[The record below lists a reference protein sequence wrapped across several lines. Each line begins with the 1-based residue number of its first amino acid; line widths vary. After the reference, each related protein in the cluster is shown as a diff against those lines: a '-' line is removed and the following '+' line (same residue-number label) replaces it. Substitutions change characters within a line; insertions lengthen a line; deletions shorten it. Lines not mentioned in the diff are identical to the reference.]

1 MAEANPSDIGQ
12 KETLGSLIKKGN
24 TSSAVAMAGN
34 AVLAAA
40 KGGAA
45 LFTGSGAMF
54 ASAMH
59 SLADAVNQGFV
70 FVGSVLSEKRPSRRF
85 PVGFGR
91 VINIFCMIAVI
102 VVTIMAYET
111 IHEGIHLLQH
121 PGEAAGGFWINVGV
135 LLLNIIVDGAILIKA
150 SKEILKEARAPK
162 ASGFALLPA
171 AFKNVGRAAPPTRL
185 VFYEDIVAVLGAFFA
200 LIAVVVVSLTNF
212 ALIDGM
218 ATTLI
223 GFLMIAVAFRV
234 GYDNMIGLI
243 GVSAPQDVED
253 KVSAAI
259 LGDADVRDIESMRII
274 QEGRYYHVDAVVELR
289 TGLTLGDADDIKI
302 RIQQH
307 LTTDP
312 DIADAAISIVED
324 DGKTS
329 WKRREAELEKN

>member
-1 MAEANPSDIGQ
+1 MAQAHSPEVQQ
-12 KETLGSLIKKGN
+12 KESLGSLIKKGN

-40 KGGAA
+40 KGAA
-45 LFTGSGAMF
+45 AFFTGSGAMF

-70 FVGSVLSEKRPSRRF
+70 FAGSVLSERRPSRRF
-85 PVGFGR
+85 PTGFGR

-121 PGEAAGGFWINVGV
+121 PAEASSGLWINVGV
-135 LLLNIIVDGAILIKA
+135 LLLNILIDGAILIKA
-150 SKEILKEARAPK
+150 MKEILKEARAPK

-200 LIAVVVVSLTNF
+200 LVAVVVIALTNF
-212 ALIDGM
+212 ALIDGLV
-218 ATTLI
+218 TTLI

-253 KVSAAI
+253 KVSSAV
-259 LGDADVRDIESMRII
+259 LNDADVVDIREMRII
-274 QEGRYYHVDAVVELR
+274 QEGRYYHVDTVVELR
-289 TGLTLGDADDIKI
+289 KGLSLGEADDIME
-302 RIQQH
+302 RIERH
-307 LTTDP
+307 LVTVP
-312 DIADAAISIVED
+312 DIADAAVAIVED
-324 DGKTS
+324 DGKVS
-329 WKRREAELEKN
+329 WHRREAEIDRG

>member
-1 MAEANPSDIGQ
+1 MSEVKASEIEH
-12 KETLGSLIKKGN
+12 KETLGSMIKKGN

-40 KGGAA
+40 KGAA
-45 LFTGSGAMF
+45 AAFTGSGAMF

-70 FVGSVLSEKRPSRRF
+70 FVGSVLSERRPSPRF

-121 PGEAAGGFWINVGV
+121 PGEASNGFWINVGV
-135 LLLNIIVDGAILIKA
+135 LILNIVIDGAILIKA

-162 ASGFALLPA
+162 ASGFALMPA

-185 VFYEDIVAVLGAFFA
+185 VFYEDIVAVIGAFLA
-200 LIAVVVVSLTNF
+200 LIAVIVVAFTNF
-212 ALIDGM
+212 ALIDGLV
-218 ATTLI
+218 TTLI
-223 GFLMIAVAFRV
+223 GLLMILVAFRV

-259 LGDADVRDIESMRII
+259 LSDADAVDIKEMRII
-274 QEGRYYHVDAVVELR
+274 QEGRYYHVDATVELR
-289 TGLTLGDADDIKI
+289 TGLTLGEADDIML
-302 RIQQH
+302 RLEQQ
-307 LTTDP
+307 LLLVP
-312 DIADAAISIVED
+312 DIADAAVSIIED
-324 DGKTS
+324 DGQTS
-329 WKRREAELEKN
+329 WKRRQADLEKN

>member
-12 KETLGSLIKKGN
+12 KETLRSLIKKGN

-212 ALIDGM
+212 ALIDGI

-259 LGDADVRDIESMRII
+259 LADADVRDIESMRIV

-312 DIADAAISIVED
+312 DIADAAIAIVED

-329 WKRREAELEKN
+329 WKRREAELKKN

>member
-1 MAEANPSDIGQ
+1 MAEAKPSDIGQ
-12 KETLGSLIKKGN
+12 KETLRSLIKKGN

-34 AVLAAA
+34 SVLAAA

-212 ALIDGM
+212 ALIDGI

-259 LGDADVRDIESMRII
+259 LADADVRDIESMRIV

-312 DIADAAISIVED
+312 DIADAAIAIVED

-329 WKRREAELEKN
+329 WKRREAELKKN

>member
-1 MAEANPSDIGQ
+1 MI
-12 KETLGSLIKKGN
+12 
-24 TSSAVAMAGN
+24 GN

-45 LFTGSGAMF
+45 IFTGSGAMF

-70 FVGSVLSEKRPSRRF
+70 FVGSVLSERRPSRRF
-85 PVGFGR
+85 PLGFGR

-121 PGEAAGGFWINVGV
+121 PSEATGGFWINIGV
-135 LLLNIIVDGAILIKA
+135 LLLNILIDGAILLKA
-150 SKEILKEARAPK
+150 SKEILKEARVPK
-162 ASGFALLPA
+162 ASGFKLLPT

-185 VFYEDIVAVLGAFFA
+185 VFYEDIVAVLGAFLA
-200 LIAVVVVSLTNF
+200 LVAVVVIALTDF
-212 ALIDGM
+212 TLIDGM

-223 GFLMIAVAFRV
+223 GLLMIVVAFRV

-253 KVSAAI
+253 KVSATI
-259 LGDADVRDIESMRII
+259 LGDADVRDIESMRIV

-289 TGLTLGDADDIKI
+289 TGLTLGVADDIKI
-302 RIQQH
+302 RIQNT
-307 LTTDP
+307 LTNNP

-329 WKRREAELEKN
+329 WKRREAEIERN